1 MVFFS
6 FKHILKKNACEHIQ
20 YYCFIKKKKSGIKH
34 KPWHKQFITIS
45 EIVYC
50 VFQMEIT

>member
-20 YYCFIKKKKSGIKH
+20 YYCFIKKKKR
-34 KPWHKQFITIS
+34 
-45 EIVYC
+45 VA
-50 VFQMEIT
+50 